1 MQTQSILPNTNEL
14 GYGNYL
20 EGQGLSLLFGW
31 TARENQDARDCSE
44 EDRFQCENMPK
55 KVSCRV
61 PKCLNNFKNNPG
73 LRYYRIPENPTS
85 KKEYKRL
92 LRHETSNI
100 NSDNIRI
107 SILNL
112 KFHKAAVSGHYCFLS
127 MLTNFLRLSN
137 DIFLIP
143 VVMQMTHNCSS
154 RLHQEMIWRR
164 LLQ

>member
-1 MQTQSILPNTNEL
+1 MKIK
-14 GYGNYL
+14 
-20 EGQGLSLLFGW
+20 
-31 TARENQDARDCSE
+31 
-44 EDRFQCENMPK
+44 MPEIVVK
-55 KVSCRV
+55 RIDFSVKICQKVSCRV

-92 LRHETSNI
+92 LRHET
-100 NSDNIRI
+100 
-107 SILNL
+107 LNL
-112 KFHKAAVSGHYCFLS
+112 EFHKAAVSGHYCFLS

-137 DIFLIP
+137 HIFLIP